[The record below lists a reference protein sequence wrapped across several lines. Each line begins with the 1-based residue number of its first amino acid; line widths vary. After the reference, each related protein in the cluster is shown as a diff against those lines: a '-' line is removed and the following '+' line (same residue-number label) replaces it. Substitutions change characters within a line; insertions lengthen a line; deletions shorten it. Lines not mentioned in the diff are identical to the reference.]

1 MDRWKE
7 DGFARIDA
15 LIDWARANQ
24 IYVILDLHA
33 APGGQGTDLPI
44 ADRDPDAPSL
54 WDSAENQ
61 RRTVALWRKL
71 AARYADEPW
80 VGGYDILNEPNWDFR
95 SEEHTSELQSL
106 MRISYAVFCL
116 KKTKQH
122 TQTNM

>member
-1 MDRWKE
+1 MGRWGFNSIRLPMHYNLLLDETAPAGMDRWKE

-61 RRTVALWRKL
+61 DRKSTRL
-71 AARYADEPW
+71 NARNTCAP
-80 VGGYDILNEPNWDFR
+80 
-95 SEEHTSELQSL
+95 
-106 MRISYAVFCL
+106 RIP
-116 KKTKQH
+116 
-122 TQTNM
+122 

>member
-1 MDRWKE
+1 MGRWGFNSIRLPMHYNLLLDETAPAGMDRWKE

-54 WDSAENQ
+54 WDSAANQ
-61 RRTVALWRKL
+61 SRTGALWRKL
-71 AARYADEPW
+71 AAPHADAPW
-80 VGGYDILNEPNWDFR
+80 GGVSGRARRGGRVW
-95 SEEHTSELQSL
+95 
-106 MRISYAVFCL
+106 A
-116 KKTKQH
+116 
-122 TQTNM
+122 